1 MRIRAD
7 LAAFLFFVFT
17 VSGFGQARESEAQT
31 MQSILTEIRGIHEDI
46 RATET
51 TQILLT
57 ELEMQQSVVNRAM
70 ENVDSAR
77 SRLLD
82 VQRDQKLVS
91 SDLKRA
97 EDNLSQVSDP
107 NERKAFEQDL
117 ERHKANMAA
126 LKIEEQGRAS
136 TLQEMQERL
145 KTAQDSLD
153 NIENELSAIVKR
165 LRPASM

>member
-7 LAAFLFFVFT
+7 LAVFLFFVLT
-17 VSGFGQARESEAQT
+17 VSGFGQARESGDQT
-31 MQSILTEIRGIHEDI
+31 MQSILTEIRGIHEDM
-46 RATET
+46 RAAET

-57 ELEMQQSVVNRAM
+57 ELEMQQGVVNRAM
-70 ENVDSAR
+70 ENVDAAR

-97 EDNLSQVSDP
+97 EDSLSQVSDP

-145 KTAQDSLD
+145 KTAQDNLD